1 MGKFKKMAITAGI
14 AALVA
19 GGVVYAA
26 NNVKAAKFL
35 KEKVAV

>member
-1 MGKFKKMAITAGI
+1 MGKYKSMAVTAAITVLI
-14 AALVA
+14 S

-35 KEKVAV
+35 KEKAVA